1 MFFASSQRHITDSEN
16 LRSESWQKFCFIHS
30 RRLKRPV
37 VFLTISKG
45 NIMIVKPT
53 VSFLNR
59 QPDIGL
65 AGRVAGILLCMTGN
79 ADYPAPSPSLP
90 AVQTALDEFNAA
102 IIDAADGGKTLTA
115 RKNSKRKALVLVV
128 RALACYVQAACNG
141 DYAML
146 VGSGF
151 PTHKPRS
158 PIGVLAAPTRLQ
170 VSLGFFSGELD
181 ASVAPVFGALTYNWR
196 LTTAAQ
202 PDVVVQSKQTSAA
215 NVTFT
220 GLTPG
225 VIYNLQASALG
236 TAGPGPWTGPIPKM
250 VV

>member
-1 MFFASSQRHITDSEN
+1 
-16 LRSESWQKFCFIHS
+16 
-30 RRLKRPV
+30 
-37 VFLTISKG
+37 
-45 NIMIVKPT
+45 MIIKPT

-59 QPDIGL
+59 QTDITL
-65 AGRVAGILLCMTGN
+65 AGSVAGILFCMNGN
-79 ADYPAPSPSLP
+79 PDYPAPSPSLP
-90 AVQTALDEFNAA
+90 VVQTALNEFNSA

-115 RKNSKRKALVLVV
+115 HKNSKRKALVLLV
-128 RALACYVQAACNG
+128 RALACYVQATCNG
-141 DYAML
+141 DYEAL

-151 PTHKPRS
+151 PTHQPRS
-158 PIGVLAAPTRLQ
+158 PIGVLPMPARLK

-181 ASVAPVFGALTYNWR
+181 GSVAPVFGALMYNWR

-202 PDVVVQSKQTSAA
+202 PDVVVQAKQTSAA

-225 VIYNLQASALG
+225 VIYQLQANAIG
-236 TAGPGPWTGPIPKM
+236 TAGPGPQTGKITQM